1 MKIICNVS
9 NKYRKS
15 KNPKIPYT
23 FKKTLNFSINHSK
36 CGMNFK
42 KIFKEEDS
50 IEIKNSW
57 CSY

>member
-36 CGMNFK
+36 CGHEFK

-50 IEIKNSW
+50 FEI
-57 CSY
+57 